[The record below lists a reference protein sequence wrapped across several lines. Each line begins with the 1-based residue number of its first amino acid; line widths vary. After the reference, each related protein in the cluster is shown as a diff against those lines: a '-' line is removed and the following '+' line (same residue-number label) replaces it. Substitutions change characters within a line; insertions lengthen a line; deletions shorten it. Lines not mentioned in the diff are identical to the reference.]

1 MKYAYFALPIALLA
15 GLFFFFNS
23 DDALT
28 SDPQGPL
35 QVLSNHNP
43 KLQVAIV
50 AGGCFWGVEEIIRKL
65 PGIKEVKV
73 GYIGGTIKAPTYD
86 KVRQGDTGY
95 AEAVW
100 ILFDPKE
107 LNYGDIL
114 HMFFRLHDP
123 TTLNQQGNDIGT
135 QYRSA
140 IFYTTPEQQ
149 ATAERI
155 KQEVDQSHKWPRPL
169 TTQIV
174 PASEFYEAESY
185 HQDYLQKH
193 PNGYTC
199 HYLRN

>member
-1 MKYAYFALPIALLA
+1 MKYAYFALPIALSA

-35 QVLSNHNP
+35 QVLTNHNP
-43 KLQVAIV
+43 KLEVAIV
-50 AGGCFWGVEEIIRKL
+50 AGGC
-65 PGIKEVKV
+65 
-73 GYIGGTIKAPTYD
+73 
-86 KVRQGDTGY
+86 
-95 AEAVW
+95 
-100 ILFDPKE
+100 E
-107 LNYGDIL
+107 LNYADIL

-123 TTLNQQGNDIGT
+123 TTLNQQGNDRGT

-140 IFYTTPEQQ
+140 IFYTTPQQ
-149 ATAERI
+149 QVTAERI

-174 PASEFYEAESY
+174 AASDFYEAESY